1 MHDFGRFSRE
11 NGLSMPQMG
20 ALFNLYRKGKISI
33 SMICDDL
40 GVTSAAASQML
51 DRLVQQG
58 FLARSEDPDDRRV
71 KQIILRP
78 KGIAV
83 IDAIIQLRRDWLE
96 TLTEMLT
103 TEEQETVVTALDLLT
118 DAARKLE
125 PEEIME

>member
-1 MHDFGRFSRE
+1 
-11 NGLSMPQMG
+11 MG